1 MYKKNRIKQYN
12 SILCITKNK
21 QISQDYSEDVKG
33 RKDEEV
39 EKELGIRYFFF
50 TSYRIISCSILY
62 KIIS

>member
-39 EKELGIRYFFF
+39 EKELGIRYFFLLHTGLLVAAF
-50 TSYRIISCSILY
+50 YI
-62 KIIS
+62 K